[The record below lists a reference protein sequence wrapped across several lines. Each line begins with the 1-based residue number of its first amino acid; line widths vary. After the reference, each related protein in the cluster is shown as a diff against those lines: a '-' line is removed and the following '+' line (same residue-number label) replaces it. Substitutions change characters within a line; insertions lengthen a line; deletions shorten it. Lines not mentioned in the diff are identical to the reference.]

1 MSHDVT
7 VVVHLDYTI
16 DSLIDLEA
24 LRDHVAAKL
33 NHTNLD
39 AKSIY
44 AECVDVFVETP
55 I

>member
-1 MSHDVT
+1 MSYNTT

-16 DSLIDLEA
+16 DSPIDLEA

-39 AKSIY
+39 AKSIF
-44 AECVDVFVETP
+44 AECVDVFVGTP